1 MGNIVISLSN
11 KVALVTGAGRGIGK
25 SIALGL
31 AKAGADVVLTSRTLS
46 EVEITADEIKKIGR
60 KALPI
65 VCDVGKSTDV
75 RRLAQTAMD
84 EFGQVDILV
93 NNAGISP
100 FVVPIEDLRENGWDK
115 IIDINLKG
123 VFICSQEIGR
133 DMIRRHSGKIINL
146 TSIGGVVGLPGQA
159 AYCVSKAGIIMLTK
173 MFAMEWGKYNINV
186 NGIGPG
192 MVETKL
198 TEKYLDNQELV
209 RNRMES
215 TPLRRFAK
223 PIDIVGGAL
232 FLASDLSDYITGQI
246 IFIDGGRLVG

>member
-1 MGNIVISLSN
+1 MDNIVISLSN
-11 KVALVTGAGRGIGK
+11 KVAVVTGAGRGIGK
-25 SIALGL
+25 SIAIGL

-46 EVEITADEIKKIGR
+46 EIEITADEIKKSGR

-65 VCDVGKSTDV
+65 ACDVGKSTDV
-75 RRLAQTAMD
+75 RRLAQAAIG

-100 FVVPIEDLRENGWDK
+100 FVVPIEDLRESGWDK

-123 VFICSQEIGR
+123 VFMCSQEIGR
-133 DMIRRHSGKIINL
+133 DMIKRHSGKIINL
-146 TSIGGVVGLPGQA
+146 TSIGGVIGFPGQA

-173 MFAMEWGKYNINV
+173 MFALEWGKYNINV

-198 TEKYLDNQELV
+198 TETYLDNKELAK
-209 RNRMES
+209 NRMES

-246 IFIDGGRLVG
+246 IFIDGGRLAG